1 MMRLKVRDE
10 IVNVPEYV
18 IDKIPLIQALKETES
33 DQIIELKEISPSF
46 LKHIIQFVN
55 NQQKPIYLKNILDDE
70 FEEQVIKEF
79 LGYLGM
85 DQLIIEFY
93 KPPQRIIYHQYQLS
107 DFVDGKLK

>member
-10 IVNVPEYV
+10 IVIVPEYV

-33 DQIIELKEISPSF
+33 DQIIELKEISPRF

-55 NQQKPIYLKNILDDE
+55 NQQKSKYLKKILDDE
-70 FEEQVIKEF
+70 YEEQVIKEF

-85 DQLIIEFY
+85 DQLITEFY
-93 KPPQRIIYHQYQLS
+93 KQAVYHQYRLD
-107 DFVDGKLK
+107 DFVDKNNEQ